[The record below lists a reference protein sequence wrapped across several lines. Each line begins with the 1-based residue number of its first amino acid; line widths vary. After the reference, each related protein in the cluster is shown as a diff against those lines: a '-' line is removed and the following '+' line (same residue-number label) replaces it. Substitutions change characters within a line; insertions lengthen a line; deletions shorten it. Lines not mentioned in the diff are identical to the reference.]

1 MALASS
7 DWTVEVEPARP
18 AQGNVPAAGPVY
30 KATAA
35 RDGFPHLQDVSTC
48 YELFQRSVKLYADR
62 PCLGCRKIVH
72 GQPQPY
78 TYITYREAG
87 DRVSQIGSAMN
98 FVGVKPHTKVG
109 VFGANS
115 PEWMIA
121 MQVHQLPSRAMQY
134 PRRPDWPCSRSSCNH
149 RVTHLSQLVTPLT
162 KPV

>member
-18 AQGNVPAAGPVY
+18 AQGNVPSAGPVY
-30 KATAA
+30 KAAAA
-35 RDGFPHLQDVSTC
+35 RDGFPHLQEVSTC

-62 PCLGCRKIVH
+62 PCLGCRKIVD

-87 DRVSQIGSAMN
+87 DRVYQIGSAMN

-121 MQVHQLPSRAMQY
+121 MQVHQPS
-134 PRRPDWPCSRSSCNH
+134 
-149 RVTHLSQLVTPLT
+149 
-162 KPV
+162 